1 MKIETKFDINDSV
14 FVLIEDNFYDDNG
27 EISHTYYNIKHKTID
42 YIEISQHYFDKTLR
56 ISYAFTDRD
65 RASEKYC
72 FKTLEEAM
80 KVLKEQQQWK

>member
-1 MKIETKFDINDSV
+1 MKIATKFDINDPV

-27 EISHTYYNIKHKTID
+27 EISHTYYNVKHKTINR
-42 YIEISQHYFDKTLR
+42 IEISQDYFDKTPH
-56 ISYAFTDRD
+56 ISYAFTDYD

-80 KVLKEQQQWK
+80 KVLKEQQQ

>member
-1 MKIETKFDINDSV
+1 MKIETKFDINDPV

-27 EISHTYYNIKHKTID
+27 EISHTYYNVKHKTINH
-42 YIEISQHYFDKTLR
+42 IEILQDYFDKTPH
-56 ISYAFTDRD
+56 ISYAFTDYD

-80 KVLKEQQQWK
+80 KVLKEQQQ

>member
-27 EISHTYYNIKHKTID
+27 EISHTYYNIKHKTIAR
-42 YIEISQHYFDKTLR
+42 IEISQHYFDKTPH
-56 ISYAFTDRD
+56 ISYAFTDYD

>member
-1 MKIETKFDINDSV
+1 MKIATKFDINDPV

-27 EISHTYYNIKHKTID
+27 EISHTYYNVKHKTIAH
-42 YIEISQHYFDKTLR
+42 IEISQHYFDKTPH
-56 ISYAFTDRD
+56 ISYAFTDYD

-80 KVLKEQQQWK
+80 KVLKEQQ